1 MAGRPE
7 RAHST
12 SQPLLEHALSE
23 AEQARYAPSLKDR
36 GIDPP
41 AARQVAQV
49 RDELCRIARRWP
61 AGEPPVYH
69 PGEDYEFLG
78 GTDAASGELLYLS
91 GSATARL
98 RVDVKV
104 DTRE

>member
-1 MAGRPE
+1 VVEASDGAGG
-7 RAHST
+7 
-12 SQPLLEHALSE
+12 PL
-23 AEQARYAPSLKDR
+23 
-36 GIDPP
+36 G
-41 AARQVAQV
+41 
-49 RDELCRIARRWP
+49 P

-91 GSATARL
+91 GSAPARL